1 MNDVKHRH
9 AGVDWPDG
17 ECPICNCEAAWE
29 ASARAHRKQIADLE
43 GERDKTCKW
52 TEERE
57 GTYWNSGCGELHL
70 FTDGGPDENKQ
81 KFCPYCGGHM
91 LRGDVLMGES
101 TSELHIPP
109 EVADAMRA
117 LRPELR
123 AKLSL
128 RDIDDMTRPFRK
140 RIAELELRVKE
151 VECEKRET
159 ALAAGDNLLEMKQRI
174 AELEDERQQWLEWN
188 ERKGPGLEAYR
199 EQGQRIAELEDER
212 DIFKRTLDKRDKR
225 IAELEPDATA
235 YRKLCDI
242 RKRHP
247 GIPCACEFSDD
258 NSDTVL
264 SWCEFHKQYRDF
276 MREYDRAAKQHAMPS
291 YLDDARKAEGE

>member
-1 MNDVKHRH
+1 MMNDVKHRH

-140 RIAELELRVKE
+140 RIAELE
-151 VECEKRET
+151 
-159 ALAAGDNLLEMKQRI
+159 
-174 AELEDERQQWLEWN
+174 DERQQWLEWN

-199 EQGQRIAELEDER
+199 EQGQRIAELTDER
-212 DIFKRTLDKRDKR
+212 DEARAYAGHWRDVAKDLDEPRDSF
-225 IAELEPDATA
+225 P
-235 YRKLCDI
+235 
-242 RKRHP
+242 
-247 GIPCACEFSDD
+247 
-258 NSDTVL
+258 
-264 SWCEFHKQYRDF
+264 W
-276 MREYDRAAKQHAMPS
+276 
-291 YLDDARKAEGE
+291 EGE